1 MSGPPPDPKVPSPFS
16 VLRSLRLADGILIN
30 FLGIQDALAL
40 SLTSREERQN
50 VLDDLRNMKSFSAA
64 ELRKIPISKLREW
77 KALSPLNNKLN
88 VGFRQVVGRM
98 AFFPTRYDCT
108 EEEARIL
115 IEVLKASPNLEF
127 LSLKHLDTNHD
138 EPYNRAIIESL
149 EGMNFLKTI
158 DFSDCHFGDFD
169 YGEIARII
177 PSLRRIEHINLSR
190 NHSSAALPIAANR
203 GDFKL
208 LQALGSHPPTIKT
221 LWMAHCFKT
230 GVELKLYEALTLGG
244 LDNLESLNL
253 SGWNVNSISFKQIVK
268 QVGIHCKNLKY
279 FNLAQNMVTDTIP
292 LAVGVPLGFGNQNA
306 LNEFSDFAVQLDRG
320 ETFGSILQIAFSK
333 MPNLRTLDMS
343 FCIQDDVLR
352 NCGDAFSRIE
362 DINLWGC
369 KMTTPVFGQFLQSM
383 SSLRKIVFMYN
394 DFTIEDLRV
403 LLPLLPVSLLSLRLS
418 DSNNKPIHTPE
429 GVQLVL
435 DLALPRLVNLIDI
448 DREFIYEEKQKNS
461 DLYVRYLQVLK
472 DRNITQST
480 SGYNEDAE
488 WRSLPEL
495 GGGARKVVHK
505 SRSVKKSSSTN
516 ISLVRRKTKLPYINS
531 KKRMSLELIE
541 GGAGSRKKCRSYQK
555 RSKKTGHCRNVV
567 IEASQKSKRSK
578 KYSPSMLKW
587 KKYTSRKSP
596 GLPANHHCGEVRRGN
611 DGNLWESK
619 MNKNGICAWK
629 SFK

>member
-1 MSGPPPDPKVPSPFS
+1 MSGPSFS
-16 VLRSLRLADGILIN
+16 DLRTVRLADGILIN
-30 FLGIQDALAL
+30 FLGVQDAISL
-40 SLTSREERQN
+40 SRTSREERQN

-64 ELRKIPISKLREW
+64 ELRKIPISKIREW
-77 KALSPLNNKLN
+77 KALFPLNNKLN
-88 VGFRQVVGRM
+88 VGFKKNADRRLYLPLFEFADV
-98 AFFPTRYDCT
+98 TR
-108 EEEARIL
+108 EEVANL
-115 IEVLKASPNLEF
+115 IEVLRASPNLEF
-127 LSLKHLDTNHD
+127 LSIKHLFTSYN
-138 EPYNRAIIESL
+138 ESLNRAIIGSL
-149 EGMNFLKTI
+149 EGMQFLKTI
-158 DFSDCHFGDFD
+158 DFSDCHFGDVEH
-169 YGEIARII
+169 GEFARII

-190 NHSSAALPIAANR
+190 NHSPAQLPNAADR

-208 LQALGSHPPTIKT
+208 LRALGSHPPTIKT
-221 LWMAHCFKT
+221 LWMANCFKT

-253 SGWNVNSISFKQIVK
+253 SGWNINSISFKQIVK

-279 FNLAQNMVTDTIP
+279 FNLAQNMVTDASP

-320 ETFGSILQIAFSK
+320 ETFGSVLQIAFSK
-333 MPNLRTLDMS
+333 MPNLRTLDLS

-369 KMTTPVFGQFLQSM
+369 KMSTPVFGQFLQSM
-383 SSLRKIVFMYN
+383 TSLRKIVFMYN

-418 DSNNKPIHTPE
+418 DSNNKPIHTSQ
-429 GVQLVL
+429 GVELVV
-435 DLALPRLVNLIDI
+435 DVALPRLVNLIDI
-448 DREFIYEEKQKNS
+448 DGEFIYFEKQKKS
-461 DLYVRYLQVLK
+461 DLYARYLQVLK
-472 DRNITQST
+472 DRNIEQST
-480 SGYNEDAE
+480 TVYDKYAE
-488 WRSLPEL
+488 WRSLPDPEL
-495 GGGARKVVHK
+495 GGGARKVVK
-505 SRSVKKSSSTN
+505 SRSARKLSKSSRKLCKTKSKKS
-516 ISLVRRKTKLPYINS
+516 K
-531 KKRMSLELIE
+531 
-541 GGAGSRKKCRSYQK
+541 
-555 RSKKTGHCRNVV
+555 
-567 IEASQKSKRSK
+567 SK

>member
-1 MSGPPPDPKVPSPFS
+1 MSGPSFS
-16 VLRSLRLADGILIN
+16 DLRTVRLADGILIN
-30 FLGIQDALAL
+30 FLGVQDAIAL
-40 SLTSREERQN
+40 SRTSREERQN

-64 ELRKIPISKLREW
+64 ELRKIPISKIREW
-77 KALSPLNNKLN
+77 KALFPLNNKLN
-88 VGFRQVVGRM
+88 VGFKKNADRRLYLPLFEFADV
-98 AFFPTRYDCT
+98 TR
-108 EEEARIL
+108 EEVANL
-115 IEVLKASPNLEF
+115 IEVLRASPNLEF
-127 LSLKHLDTNHD
+127 LSIKHLFTSYN
-138 EPYNRAIIESL
+138 ESLNRAIIGSL
-149 EGMNFLKTI
+149 EGMQFLKTI
-158 DFSDCHFGDFD
+158 DFSDCHFGDVEH
-169 YGEIARII
+169 GEFARII

-190 NHSSAALPIAANR
+190 NHSPAQLPNAADR

-208 LQALGSHPPTIKT
+208 LRALGSHPPTIKT

-253 SGWNVNSISFKQIVK
+253 SGWNINSISFKQIVK

-279 FNLAQNMVTDTIP
+279 FNLAQNMVTDASP

-320 ETFGSILQIAFSK
+320 ETFGSVLQIAFSK
-333 MPNLRTLDMS
+333 MPNLRTLDLS

-369 KMTTPVFGQFLQSM
+369 KMSTPVFGQFLQSM
-383 SSLRKIVFMYN
+383 TSLRKIVFMYN

-418 DSNNKPIHTPE
+418 DSNNKPIHTSQ
-429 GVQLVL
+429 GVELVV
-435 DLALPRLVNLIDI
+435 DVALPRLVNLIDI
-448 DREFIYEEKQKNS
+448 DGEFIYFEKQKKS
-461 DLYVRYLQVLK
+461 DLYARYLQVLK
-472 DRNITQST
+472 DRNIEQST
-480 SGYNEDAE
+480 PVYDKYAE
-488 WRSLPEL
+488 WRSLPNPEL
-495 GGGARKVVHK
+495 GGGARKVVK
-505 SRSVKKSSSTN
+505 SRSARKLSKSS
-516 ISLVRRKTKLPYINS
+516 RKLS
-531 KKRMSLELIE
+531 K
-541 GGAGSRKKCRSYQK
+541 
-555 RSKKTGHCRNVV
+555 TP
-567 IEASQKSKRSK
+567 SQKSKKSKSK

>member
-1 MSGPPPDPKVPSPFS
+1 MSGPSFS
-16 VLRSLRLADGILIN
+16 DLRTVRLADGILIN
-30 FLGIQDALAL
+30 FLGVQDAISL
-40 SLTSREERQN
+40 SRTSREERQN

-64 ELRKIPISKLREW
+64 ELRKIPISKIREW
-77 KALSPLNNKLN
+77 KALFPLNNKLN
-88 VGFRQVVGRM
+88 VGFKKNADRRLYLPLFEFADV
-98 AFFPTRYDCT
+98 TR
-108 EEEARIL
+108 EEVANL
-115 IEVLKASPNLEF
+115 IEVLRASPNLEF
-127 LSLKHLDTNHD
+127 LSIKHLFTSYN
-138 EPYNRAIIESL
+138 ESLNRAIIGSL
-149 EGMNFLKTI
+149 EGMQFLKTI
-158 DFSDCHFGDFD
+158 DFSDCHFGDVEH
-169 YGEIARII
+169 GEFARII

-190 NHSSAALPIAANR
+190 NHSPAQLPNAADR

-208 LQALGSHPPTIKT
+208 LRALGSHPPTIKT

-253 SGWNVNSISFKQIVK
+253 SGWNINSISFKQIVK

-279 FNLAQNMVTDTIP
+279 FNLAQNMVTDASP

-320 ETFGSILQIAFSK
+320 ETFGSVLQIAFSK
-333 MPNLRTLDMS
+333 MPNLRTLDLS

-369 KMTTPVFGQFLQSM
+369 KMSTPVFGQFLQSM
-383 SSLRKIVFMYN
+383 TSLRKIVFMYN

-418 DSNNKPIHTPE
+418 DSNNKPIHTSQ
-429 GVQLVL
+429 GVELVV
-435 DLALPRLVNLIDI
+435 DVALPRLVNLIDI
-448 DREFIYEEKQKNS
+448 DGEFIYFEKQKKS
-461 DLYVRYLQVLK
+461 DLYARYLQVLK
-472 DRNITQST
+472 DRNIEQST
-480 SGYNEDAE
+480 PVYDKYAE
-488 WRSLPEL
+488 WRSLPNPEL
-495 GGGARKVVHK
+495 GGGARKVVK
-505 SRSVKKSSSTN
+505 SRSARKLSKSS
-516 ISLVRRKTKLPYINS
+516 RKLS
-531 KKRMSLELIE
+531 K
-541 GGAGSRKKCRSYQK
+541 
-555 RSKKTGHCRNVV
+555 TP
-567 IEASQKSKRSK
+567 SQKSKKSKSK

>member
-1 MSGPPPDPKVPSPFS
+1 MSGPSFS
-16 VLRSLRLADGILIN
+16 DLRTVRLADGILIN
-30 FLGIQDALAL
+30 FLGVQDAISL
-40 SLTSREERQN
+40 SRTSREERQN

-64 ELRKIPISKLREW
+64 ELRKIPISKIREW
-77 KALSPLNNKLN
+77 KALFPLNNKLN
-88 VGFRQVVGRM
+88 VGFKKNADRRLYLPLFEFADV
-98 AFFPTRYDCT
+98 TR
-108 EEEARIL
+108 EEVANL
-115 IEVLKASPNLEF
+115 IEVLRASPNLEF
-127 LSLKHLDTNHD
+127 LSIKHLFTSYN
-138 EPYNRAIIESL
+138 ESLNRAIIGSL
-149 EGMNFLKTI
+149 EGMQFLKTI
-158 DFSDCHFGDFD
+158 DFSDCHFGDVEH
-169 YGEIARII
+169 GEFARII

-190 NHSSAALPIAANR
+190 NHSPAQLPNAADR

-208 LQALGSHPPTIKT
+208 LRALGSHPPTIKT

-253 SGWNVNSISFKQIVK
+253 SGWNINSISFKQIVK

-279 FNLAQNMVTDTIP
+279 FNLAQNMVTDASP

-320 ETFGSILQIAFSK
+320 ETFGSVLQIAFSK
-333 MPNLRTLDMS
+333 MPNLRTLDLS

-369 KMTTPVFGQFLQSM
+369 KMSTPVFGQFLQSM
-383 SSLRKIVFMYN
+383 TSLRKIVFMYN

-418 DSNNKPIHTPE
+418 DSNNKPIHTSQ
-429 GVQLVL
+429 GVELVV
-435 DLALPRLVNLIDI
+435 DVALPRLVNLIDI
-448 DREFIYEEKQKNS
+448 DGEFIYFEKQKKS
-461 DLYVRYLQVLK
+461 DLYARYLQVLK
-472 DRNITQST
+472 DRNIEQST
-480 SGYNEDAE
+480 PVYDKYAE
-488 WRSLPEL
+488 WRSLPDPEL
-495 GGGARKVVHK
+495 GGGARKVVK
-505 SRSVKKSSSTN
+505 SRSARKLSKSSKS
-516 ISLVRRKTKLPYINS
+516 
-531 KKRMSLELIE
+531 
-541 GGAGSRKKCRSYQK
+541 SRKLC
-555 RSKKTGHCRNVV
+555 KT
-567 IEASQKSKRSK
+567 QKSKRSRTK

-596 GLPANHHCGEVRRGN
+596 GLPANYHCGEVRRGN

>member
-1 MSGPPPDPKVPSPFS
+1 MSGPSFS
-16 VLRSLRLADGILIN
+16 DLRTVRLADGILIN
-30 FLGIQDALAL
+30 FLGVQDAISL
-40 SLTSREERQN
+40 SRTSREERQN

-64 ELRKIPISKLREW
+64 ELRKIPISKIREW
-77 KALSPLNNKLN
+77 KALFPLNNKLN
-88 VGFRQVVGRM
+88 VGFKKNADRRLYLPLFEFADV
-98 AFFPTRYDCT
+98 TR
-108 EEEARIL
+108 EEVANL
-115 IEVLKASPNLEF
+115 IEVLRASPNLEF
-127 LSLKHLDTNHD
+127 LSIKHLFTSYN
-138 EPYNRAIIESL
+138 ESLNRAIIGSL
-149 EGMNFLKTI
+149 EGMQFLKTI
-158 DFSDCHFGDFD
+158 DFSDCHFGDVEH
-169 YGEIARII
+169 GEFARII

-190 NHSSAALPIAANR
+190 NHSPAQLPNAADR

-208 LQALGSHPPTIKT
+208 LRALGSHPPTIKT

-253 SGWNVNSISFKQIVK
+253 SGWNINSISFKQIVK

-279 FNLAQNMVTDTIP
+279 FNLAQNMVTDASP

-320 ETFGSILQIAFSK
+320 ETFGSVLQIAFSK
-333 MPNLRTLDMS
+333 MPNLRTLDLS

-369 KMTTPVFGQFLQSM
+369 KMSTPVFGQFLQSM
-383 SSLRKIVFMYN
+383 TSLRKIVFMYN

-418 DSNNKPIHTPE
+418 DSNNKPIHTSQ
-429 GVQLVL
+429 GVELVV
-435 DLALPRLVNLIDI
+435 DVALPRLVNLIDI
-448 DREFIYEEKQKNS
+448 DGEFIYFEKQKKS
-461 DLYVRYLQVLK
+461 DLYARYLQVLK
-472 DRNITQST
+472 DRNIEQST
-480 SGYNEDAE
+480 PVYDKYAE
-488 WRSLPEL
+488 WRSLPNPEL
-495 GGGARKVVHK
+495 GGGARKVVK
-505 SRSVKKSSSTN
+505 SRSARKLSKSSRKLCKTKSKKS
-516 ISLVRRKTKLPYINS
+516 K
-531 KKRMSLELIE
+531 
-541 GGAGSRKKCRSYQK
+541 
-555 RSKKTGHCRNVV
+555 
-567 IEASQKSKRSK
+567 SK

>member
-1 MSGPPPDPKVPSPFS
+1 MSGPSFS
-16 VLRSLRLADGILIN
+16 DLRTVRLADGILIN
-30 FLGIQDALAL
+30 FLGVQDAIAL
-40 SLTSREERQN
+40 SRTSREERQN

-64 ELRKIPISKLREW
+64 ELRKIPISKIREW
-77 KALSPLNNKLN
+77 KALFPLNNKLN
-88 VGFRQVVGRM
+88 VGFKKNADRRLYLPLFEFADV
-98 AFFPTRYDCT
+98 TR
-108 EEEARIL
+108 EEVANL
-115 IEVLKASPNLEF
+115 IEVLRASPNLEF
-127 LSLKHLDTNHD
+127 LSIKHLFTSYN
-138 EPYNRAIIESL
+138 ESLNRAIIGSL
-149 EGMNFLKTI
+149 EGMQFLKTI
-158 DFSDCHFGDFD
+158 DFSDCHFGDVEH
-169 YGEIARII
+169 GEFARII

-190 NHSSAALPIAANR
+190 NHSPAQLPNAADR

-208 LQALGSHPPTIKT
+208 LRALGSHPPTIKT

-253 SGWNVNSISFKQIVK
+253 SGWNINSISFKQIVK

-279 FNLAQNMVTDTIP
+279 FNLSQNMVTDASP

-320 ETFGSILQIAFSK
+320 ETFGSVLQIAFSK
-333 MPNLRTLDMS
+333 MPNLRTLDLS

-369 KMTTPVFGQFLQSM
+369 KMSTPVFGQFLQSM
-383 SSLRKIVFMYN
+383 TSLRKIVFMYN

-418 DSNNKPIHTPE
+418 DSNNKPIHTSQ
-429 GVQLVL
+429 GVELVV
-435 DLALPRLVNLIDI
+435 DVALPRLVNLIDI
-448 DREFIYEEKQKNS
+448 DGEFIYFEKQKKS
-461 DLYVRYLQVLK
+461 DLYARYLQVLK
-472 DRNITQST
+472 DRNIEQST
-480 SGYNEDAE
+480 PVYDKYAE
-488 WRSLPEL
+488 WRSLPDPEL
-495 GGGARKVVHK
+495 GGGARKVVK
-505 SRSVKKSSSTN
+505 SRSARKLSKSSRKLCKTKSKKS
-516 ISLVRRKTKLPYINS
+516 K
-531 KKRMSLELIE
+531 
-541 GGAGSRKKCRSYQK
+541 
-555 RSKKTGHCRNVV
+555 
-567 IEASQKSKRSK
+567 SK

>member
-1 MSGPPPDPKVPSPFS
+1 MSGPSFS
-16 VLRSLRLADGILIN
+16 DLRTVRLADGILIN
-30 FLGIQDALAL
+30 FLGVQDAIAL
-40 SLTSREERQN
+40 SRTSREERQN

-64 ELRKIPISKLREW
+64 ELRKIPISKIREW
-77 KALSPLNNKLN
+77 KALFPLNNKLN
-88 VGFRQVVGRM
+88 VGFKKNADRRLYLPLFEFADV
-98 AFFPTRYDCT
+98 TR
-108 EEEARIL
+108 EEVANL
-115 IEVLKASPNLEF
+115 IEVLRASPNLEF
-127 LSLKHLDTNHD
+127 LSIKHLFTSYN
-138 EPYNRAIIESL
+138 ESLNRAIIGSL
-149 EGMNFLKTI
+149 EGMQFLKTI
-158 DFSDCHFGDFD
+158 DFSDCHFGDVEH
-169 YGEIARII
+169 GEFARII

-190 NHSSAALPIAANR
+190 NHSPAQLPNAADR

-208 LQALGSHPPTIKT
+208 LRALGSHPPTIKT

-253 SGWNVNSISFKQIVK
+253 SGWNINSISFKQIVK

-279 FNLAQNMVTDTIP
+279 FNLAQNMVTDASP

-320 ETFGSILQIAFSK
+320 ETFGSVLQIAFSK
-333 MPNLRTLDMS
+333 MPNLRTLDLS

-369 KMTTPVFGQFLQSM
+369 KMSTPVFGQFLQSM
-383 SSLRKIVFMYN
+383 TSLRKIVFMYN

-418 DSNNKPIHTPE
+418 DSNNKPIHTSQ
-429 GVQLVL
+429 GVELVV
-435 DLALPRLVNLIDI
+435 DVALPRLVNLIDI
-448 DREFIYEEKQKNS
+448 DGEFIYFEKQKKS
-461 DLYVRYLQVLK
+461 DLYARYLQVLK
-472 DRNITQST
+472 DRNIEQST
-480 SGYNEDAE
+480 TVYDKYAE
-488 WRSLPEL
+488 WRSLPNPEL
-495 GGGARKVVHK
+495 GGGARKVVK
-505 SRSVKKSSSTN
+505 SRSARKLSKSSRKLSKTKSKKS
-516 ISLVRRKTKLPYINS
+516 K
-531 KKRMSLELIE
+531 
-541 GGAGSRKKCRSYQK
+541 
-555 RSKKTGHCRNVV
+555 
-567 IEASQKSKRSK
+567 SK

>member
-1 MSGPPPDPKVPSPFS
+1 MSGPSFS
-16 VLRSLRLADGILIN
+16 DLRTVRLADGILIN
-30 FLGIQDALAL
+30 FLGVQDAISL
-40 SLTSREERQN
+40 SRTSREERQN
-50 VLDDLRNMKSFSAA
+50 VLDDLFNMKSFSAA
-64 ELRKIPISKLREW
+64 EVRKIPISKIREW
-77 KALSPLNNKLN
+77 KALFPLNNKLN
-88 VGFRQVVGRM
+88 VGFKKNADRRLYLPLFEFADVT
-98 AFFPTRYDCT
+98 A
-108 EEEARIL
+108 EEVANL
-115 IEVLKASPNLEF
+115 IEVLRASPNLEF
-127 LSLKHLDTNHD
+127 LSIKHLFTSYN
-138 EPYNRAIIESL
+138 ESLNRAIIGSL
-149 EGMNFLKTI
+149 EGMQFLKTI
-158 DFSDCHFGDFD
+158 DFSDCHFGDVEH
-169 YGEIARII
+169 GEFARII

-190 NHSSAALPIAANR
+190 NHSPAQLPNAADR

-208 LQALGSHPPTIKT
+208 LRALGSHPPTIKT

-253 SGWNVNSISFKQIVK
+253 SGWNINSISFKQIVK

-279 FNLAQNMVTDTIP
+279 FNLAQNMVTDASP

-320 ETFGSILQIAFSK
+320 ETFGSVLQIAFSK
-333 MPNLRTLDMS
+333 MPNLRTLDLS

-369 KMTTPVFGQFLQSM
+369 KMSTPVFGQFLQSM
-383 SSLRKIVFMYN
+383 TSLRKIVFMYN

-418 DSNNKPIHTPE
+418 DSNNKPIHTSQ
-429 GVQLVL
+429 GVELVV
-435 DLALPRLVNLIDI
+435 DVALPRLVNLIDI
-448 DREFIYEEKQKNS
+448 DGEFIYFEKQKKS
-461 DLYVRYLQVLK
+461 DLYARYLQVLK
-472 DRNITQST
+472 DRNIEQST
-480 SGYNEDAE
+480 PVYDKYAE
-488 WRSLPEL
+488 WRSLPDPEL
-495 GGGARKVVHK
+495 GGGARKVVK
-505 SRSVKKSSSTN
+505 SRSARKLSKSSKS
-516 ISLVRRKTKLPYINS
+516 
-531 KKRMSLELIE
+531 
-541 GGAGSRKKCRSYQK
+541 SRKLC
-555 RSKKTGHCRNVV
+555 KT
-567 IEASQKSKRSK
+567 QKSKRSKTK

-596 GLPANHHCGEVRRGN
+596 GLPANYHCGEVRRGN

>member
-1 MSGPPPDPKVPSPFS
+1 MSGPSFS
-16 VLRSLRLADGILIN
+16 DLRTVRLADGILIN
-30 FLGIQDALAL
+30 FLGVQDAISL
-40 SLTSREERQN
+40 SRTSREERQN

-64 ELRKIPISKLREW
+64 ELRKIPISKIREW
-77 KALSPLNNKLN
+77 KALFPLNNKLN
-88 VGFRQVVGRM
+88 VGFKKNADRRLYLPLFEFADV
-98 AFFPTRYDCT
+98 TR
-108 EEEARIL
+108 EEVANL
-115 IEVLKASPNLEF
+115 IEVLRASPNLEF
-127 LSLKHLDTNHD
+127 LSIKHLFTSYN
-138 EPYNRAIIESL
+138 ESLNRAIIGSL
-149 EGMNFLKTI
+149 EGMQFLKTI
-158 DFSDCHFGDFD
+158 DFSDCHFGDVEH
-169 YGEIARII
+169 GEFARII

-190 NHSSAALPIAANR
+190 NHSPAQLPNAADR

-208 LQALGSHPPTIKT
+208 LRALGSHPPTIKT

-253 SGWNVNSISFKQIVK
+253 SGWNINSISFKQIVK

-279 FNLAQNMVTDTIP
+279 FNLAQNMVTDASP

-320 ETFGSILQIAFSK
+320 ETFGSVLQIAFSK
-333 MPNLRTLDMS
+333 MPNLRTLDLS

-369 KMTTPVFGQFLQSM
+369 KMSTPVFGQFLQSM
-383 SSLRKIVFMYN
+383 TSLRKIVFMYN

-418 DSNNKPIHTPE
+418 DSNNKPIHTSQ
-429 GVQLVL
+429 GVELVV
-435 DLALPRLVNLIDI
+435 DVALPRLVNLIDI
-448 DREFIYEEKQKNS
+448 DGEFIYFEKQKKS
-461 DLYVRYLQVLK
+461 DLYARYLQVLK
-472 DRNITQST
+472 DRNIEQST
-480 SGYNEDAE
+480 TVYDKYAE
-488 WRSLPEL
+488 WRSLPNPEL
-495 GGGARKVVHK
+495 GGGARKVVK
-505 SRSVKKSSSTN
+505 SRSARKLSKSSRKLSKTKSKKS
-516 ISLVRRKTKLPYINS
+516 K
-531 KKRMSLELIE
+531 
-541 GGAGSRKKCRSYQK
+541 
-555 RSKKTGHCRNVV
+555 
-567 IEASQKSKRSK
+567 SK

>member
-1 MSGPPPDPKVPSPFS
+1 MSGPSFS
-16 VLRSLRLADGILIN
+16 DLRTVRLADGILIN
-30 FLGIQDALAL
+30 FLGVQDAIAL
-40 SLTSREERQN
+40 SRTSREERQN

-64 ELRKIPISKLREW
+64 EVRKIPISKIREW
-77 KALSPLNNKLN
+77 KALFPLNNKLN
-88 VGFRQVVGRM
+88 VGFKKNGDRRLYLPLFEFADV
-98 AFFPTRYDCT
+98 TR
-108 EEEARIL
+108 EEVANL
-115 IEVLKASPNLEF
+115 IEVLRASPNLEF
-127 LSLKHLDTNHD
+127 LSIKHLFTSYN
-138 EPYNRAIIESL
+138 ESLNRAIIGSL
-149 EGMNFLKTI
+149 EGMQFLKTI
-158 DFSDCHFGDFD
+158 DFSDCHFGDVEH
-169 YGEIARII
+169 GEFARII

-190 NHSSAALPIAANR
+190 NHSPAQLPNAADR

-208 LQALGSHPPTIKT
+208 LRALGSHPPTIKT
-221 LWMAHCFKT
+221 LWMAHCFET

-253 SGWNVNSISFKQIVK
+253 SGWNINSISFKQIVK

-279 FNLAQNMVTDTIP
+279 FNLSQNMVTDASP

-320 ETFGSILQIAFSK
+320 ETFGSVLQIAFSK
-333 MPNLRTLDMS
+333 MPNLRTLDLS

-383 SSLRKIVFMYN
+383 TSLRKIVFMYN

-418 DSNNKPIHTPE
+418 DSNNKPIHTSQ
-429 GVQLVL
+429 GVELVV
-435 DLALPRLVNLIDI
+435 DVALPRLVNLIDI
-448 DREFIYEEKQKNS
+448 DGEFIYFEKQKKS
-461 DLYVRYLQVLK
+461 DLYARYLQVLK
-472 DRNITQST
+472 DRNIEQST
-480 SGYNEDAE
+480 PVYDKYAE
-488 WRSLPEL
+488 WRSLPDPEL
-495 GGGARKVVHK
+495 GGGARKVVK
-505 SRSVKKSSSTN
+505 SRSARKLSKSSKS
-516 ISLVRRKTKLPYINS
+516 
-531 KKRMSLELIE
+531 
-541 GGAGSRKKCRSYQK
+541 SRKLC
-555 RSKKTGHCRNVV
+555 KT
-567 IEASQKSKRSK
+567 QKSKRSKTK

-596 GLPANHHCGEVRRGN
+596 GLPANYHCGEVRRGN

>member
-1 MSGPPPDPKVPSPFS
+1 MSGPSFS
-16 VLRSLRLADGILIN
+16 DLRTVRLADGILIN
-30 FLGIQDALAL
+30 FLGVQDAISL
-40 SLTSREERQN
+40 SRTSREERQN

-64 ELRKIPISKLREW
+64 EVRKIPISKIREW
-77 KALSPLNNKLN
+77 KALFPLNNKLN
-88 VGFRQVVGRM
+88 VGFKKNADRRLYLPLFEFADVT
-98 AFFPTRYDCT
+98 A
-108 EEEARIL
+108 EEVANL
-115 IEVLKASPNLEF
+115 IEVLRASPNLEF
-127 LSLKHLDTNHD
+127 LSIKHLFTSYN
-138 EPYNRAIIESL
+138 ESLNRAIIGSL
-149 EGMNFLKTI
+149 EGMQFLKTI
-158 DFSDCHFGDFD
+158 DFSDCHFGDVEH
-169 YGEIARII
+169 GEFARII

-190 NHSSAALPIAANR
+190 NHSPAQLPNAADR

-208 LQALGSHPPTIKT
+208 LRALGSHPPTIKT

-253 SGWNVNSISFKQIVK
+253 SGWNINSISFKQIVK

-279 FNLAQNMVTDTIP
+279 FNLSQNMVTDASP

-320 ETFGSILQIAFSK
+320 ETFGSVLQIAFSK
-333 MPNLRTLDMS
+333 MPNLRTLDLS

-369 KMTTPVFGQFLQSM
+369 KMSTPVFGQFLQSM
-383 SSLRKIVFMYN
+383 TSLRKIVFMYN

-418 DSNNKPIHTPE
+418 DSNNKPIHTSQ
-429 GVQLVL
+429 GVELVV
-435 DLALPRLVNLIDI
+435 DVALPRLVNLIDI
-448 DREFIYEEKQKNS
+448 DGEFIYFEKQKKS
-461 DLYVRYLQVLK
+461 DLYARYLQVLK
-472 DRNITQST
+472 DRNIEQST
-480 SGYNEDAE
+480 PVYDKYAE
-488 WRSLPEL
+488 WRSLPDPEL
-495 GGGARKVVHK
+495 GGGARKVVK
-505 SRSVKKSSSTN
+505 SRSARKLSKSSKS
-516 ISLVRRKTKLPYINS
+516 
-531 KKRMSLELIE
+531 
-541 GGAGSRKKCRSYQK
+541 SRKLC
-555 RSKKTGHCRNVV
+555 KT
-567 IEASQKSKRSK
+567 QKSKRSKTK

-596 GLPANHHCGEVRRGN
+596 GLPANYHCGEVRRGN

>member
-1 MSGPPPDPKVPSPFS
+1 MSGPSFS
-16 VLRSLRLADGILIN
+16 DLRTVRLADGILIN
-30 FLGIQDALAL
+30 FLGVQDAISL
-40 SLTSREERQN
+40 SRTSREERQN

-64 ELRKIPISKLREW
+64 ELRKIPISKIREW
-77 KALSPLNNKLN
+77 KALFPLNNKLN
-88 VGFRQVVGRM
+88 VGFKKNADRRLYLPLFEFADV
-98 AFFPTRYDCT
+98 TR
-108 EEEARIL
+108 EEVANL
-115 IEVLKASPNLEF
+115 IEVLRASPNLEF
-127 LSLKHLDTNHD
+127 LSIKHLFTSYN
-138 EPYNRAIIESL
+138 ESLNRAIIGSL
-149 EGMNFLKTI
+149 EGMQFLKTI
-158 DFSDCHFGDFD
+158 DFSDCHFGDVEH
-169 YGEIARII
+169 GEFARII

-190 NHSSAALPIAANR
+190 NHSPAQLPNAADR

-208 LQALGSHPPTIKT
+208 LRALGSHPPTIKT

-253 SGWNVNSISFKQIVK
+253 SGWNINSISFKQIVK

-279 FNLAQNMVTDTIP
+279 FNLAQNMVTDASP

-320 ETFGSILQIAFSK
+320 ETFGSVLQIAFSK
-333 MPNLRTLDMS
+333 MPNLRTLDLS

-369 KMTTPVFGQFLQSM
+369 KMSTPVFGQFLQSM
-383 SSLRKIVFMYN
+383 TSLRKIVFMYN

-418 DSNNKPIHTPE
+418 DSNNKPIHTSQ
-429 GVQLVL
+429 GVELVV
-435 DLALPRLVNLIDI
+435 DVALPRLVNLIDI
-448 DREFIYEEKQKNS
+448 DGEFIYFEKQKKS
-461 DLYVRYLQVLK
+461 DLYARYLQVLK
-472 DRNITQST
+472 DRNIEQST
-480 SGYNEDAE
+480 PVYDKYAE
-488 WRSLPEL
+488 WRSLPNPEL
-495 GGGARKVVHK
+495 GGGARKVVK
-505 SRSVKKSSSTN
+505 SRSARKLSKSSRKLSKTKSKKS
-516 ISLVRRKTKLPYINS
+516 K
-531 KKRMSLELIE
+531 
-541 GGAGSRKKCRSYQK
+541 
-555 RSKKTGHCRNVV
+555 
-567 IEASQKSKRSK
+567 SK

>member
-1 MSGPPPDPKVPSPFS
+1 MSGPSFS
-16 VLRSLRLADGILIN
+16 DLRTVRLADGILIN
-30 FLGIQDALAL
+30 FLGVQDAISL
-40 SLTSREERQN
+40 SRTSREERQN
-50 VLDDLRNMKSFSAA
+50 VLDDLFNMKSFSAA
-64 ELRKIPISKLREW
+64 EVRKIPISKIREW
-77 KALSPLNNKLN
+77 KALFPLNNKLN
-88 VGFRQVVGRM
+88 VGFKKNADRRLYLPLFEFADVT
-98 AFFPTRYDCT
+98 A
-108 EEEARIL
+108 EEVANL
-115 IEVLKASPNLEF
+115 IEVLRASPNLEF
-127 LSLKHLDTNHD
+127 LSIKHLFTSYN
-138 EPYNRAIIESL
+138 ESLNRAIIGSL
-149 EGMNFLKTI
+149 EGMQFLKTI
-158 DFSDCHFGDFD
+158 DFSDCHFGDVEH
-169 YGEIARII
+169 GEFARII

-190 NHSSAALPIAANR
+190 NHSPAQLPNAADR

-208 LQALGSHPPTIKT
+208 LRALGSHPPTIKT

-253 SGWNVNSISFKQIVK
+253 SGWNINSISFKQIVK

-279 FNLAQNMVTDTIP
+279 FNLSQNMVTDASP

-320 ETFGSILQIAFSK
+320 ETFGSVLQIAFSK
-333 MPNLRTLDMS
+333 MPNLRTLDLS

-369 KMTTPVFGQFLQSM
+369 KMSTPVFGQFLQSM
-383 SSLRKIVFMYN
+383 TSLRKIVFMYN

-418 DSNNKPIHTPE
+418 DSNNKPIHTSQ
-429 GVQLVL
+429 GVELVV
-435 DLALPRLVNLIDI
+435 DVALPRLVNLIDI
-448 DREFIYEEKQKNS
+448 DGEFIYFEKQKKS
-461 DLYVRYLQVLK
+461 DLYARYLQVLK
-472 DRNITQST
+472 DRNIEQST
-480 SGYNEDAE
+480 PVYDKYAE
-488 WRSLPEL
+488 WRSLPNPEL
-495 GGGARKVVHK
+495 GGGARKVVK
-505 SRSVKKSSSTN
+505 SRSARKLSKSSRKLSKTKSKKS
-516 ISLVRRKTKLPYINS
+516 K
-531 KKRMSLELIE
+531 
-541 GGAGSRKKCRSYQK
+541 
-555 RSKKTGHCRNVV
+555 
-567 IEASQKSKRSK
+567 SK

>member
-1 MSGPPPDPKVPSPFS
+1 MSGPSFS
-16 VLRSLRLADGILIN
+16 DLRTVRLADGILIN
-30 FLGIQDALAL
+30 FLGVQDAISL
-40 SLTSREERQN
+40 SRTSREERQN

-64 ELRKIPISKLREW
+64 ELRKIPISKIREW
-77 KALSPLNNKLN
+77 KALFPLNNKLN
-88 VGFRQVVGRM
+88 VGFKKNADRRLYLPLFEFADV
-98 AFFPTRYDCT
+98 TR
-108 EEEARIL
+108 EEVANL
-115 IEVLKASPNLEF
+115 IEVLRASPNLEF
-127 LSLKHLDTNHD
+127 LSIKHLFTSYN
-138 EPYNRAIIESL
+138 ESLNRAIIGSL
-149 EGMNFLKTI
+149 EGMQFLKTI
-158 DFSDCHFGDFD
+158 DFSDCHFGDVEH
-169 YGEIARII
+169 GEFARII
-177 PSLRRIEHINLSR
+177 PSLRRIEHINSSR
-190 NHSSAALPIAANR
+190 NHSPAQLPNAADR

-208 LQALGSHPPTIKT
+208 LRALGSHPPTIKT

-253 SGWNVNSISFKQIVK
+253 SGWNINSISFKQIVK

-279 FNLAQNMVTDTIP
+279 FNLSQNMVTDASP

-320 ETFGSILQIAFSK
+320 ETFGSVLQIAFSK
-333 MPNLRTLDMS
+333 MPNLRTLDLS

-369 KMTTPVFGQFLQSM
+369 KMSTPVFGQFLQSM
-383 SSLRKIVFMYN
+383 TSLRKIVFMYN

-418 DSNNKPIHTPE
+418 DSNNKPIHTSQ
-429 GVQLVL
+429 GVELVV
-435 DLALPRLVNLIDI
+435 DVALPRLVNLIDI
-448 DREFIYEEKQKNS
+448 DGEFIYFEKQKKS
-461 DLYVRYLQVLK
+461 DLYARYLQVLK
-472 DRNITQST
+472 DRNIEQST
-480 SGYNEDAE
+480 PVYDKYAE
-488 WRSLPEL
+488 WRSLPNPEL
-495 GGGARKVVHK
+495 GGGARKVVK
-505 SRSVKKSSSTN
+505 SRSARKLSKSSRKLCKTKSKKS
-516 ISLVRRKTKLPYINS
+516 K
-531 KKRMSLELIE
+531 
-541 GGAGSRKKCRSYQK
+541 
-555 RSKKTGHCRNVV
+555 
-567 IEASQKSKRSK
+567 SK